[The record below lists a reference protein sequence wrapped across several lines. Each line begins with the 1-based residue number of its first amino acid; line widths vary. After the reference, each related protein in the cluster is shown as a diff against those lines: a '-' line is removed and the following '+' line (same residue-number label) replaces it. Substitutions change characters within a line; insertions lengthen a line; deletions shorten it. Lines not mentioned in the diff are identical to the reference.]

1 MRIIAQPFL
10 IILAISFIAGCK
22 STSYQFST
30 SDHVPSSVPGLTHYY
45 QDRVNSISAP
55 DPISGEQLKAM
66 GLFVSDEKITAVGGN
81 PYRFRNLL
89 LEMVDTLPYDW
100 DPQIKIKKDPKF
112 RYAGSTVLFKTE
124 GYNKQLKS
132 AFYHYFSKFCLQNNG
147 IVINEKTTSPYNR
160 KSGINK
166 IHHIC
171 KINNTFHSAINIAFN
186 DAGEYATYEFTSKA
200 RTVTYRANSK
210 QIKNSENHGGW
221 FLTNDNQL
229 IQYNKMLSFKLLEYQ
244 NSSLSFIDNIVLL
257 GGQEALFSYRDEV
270 DSLPLYDRLFHSN
283 SKYKYGNFF
292 IEYAKEYNSSS
303 RYILSPPNTSMVS
316 GAHSI
321 RFSIIDDDGTFF
333 EESYGLDGTA
343 NSVSMLFP
351 NPPGKTLDKNDVLK
365 IMANT
370 QKHLFSKIRTKKEAT
385 QFVTLF
391 NKFDILDL
399 TKKAYNQIDGNIKQE
414 QLIALEQAQTLEQMQ
429 SLIDELEMFDP
440 GSLLLQAKQKKHGI
454 EAQLETNHFE
464 NAHSIYALNQFI
476 SKYSNNDPANLIRKA
491 KKKLK
496 NLNIHQQQADF
507 DRAYSSNEW
516 SQFIST
522 YENNDVAKLL
532 DNARQNF
539 KLATKREKEEERQ
552 KIASLNKWRASLSV
566 GDDTFCGRVIE
577 RRNDMVKI
585 AVRVQ
590 LAGYSNEQWLHSSE
604 VHESHKGCINRNG
617 KLSPQY

>member
-1 MRIIAQPFL
+1 MKSIAQPFL
-10 IILAISFIAGCK
+10 IILTILFIVGCK
-22 STSYQFST
+22 STSLDSSA

-45 QDRVNSISAP
+45 SDRVNSISAP
-55 DPISGEQLKAM
+55 VPISDEEMKAI
-66 GLFVSDEKITAVGGN
+66 GLFISDEKITAIGDN

-89 LEMVDTLPYDW
+89 LEMVDKLPYDW
-100 DPQIKIKKDPKF
+100 DPQIKIIKKPEY
-112 RYAGSTVLFKTE
+112 RHAGALTFFQTE
-124 GYNKQLKS
+124 GHNKHLDS
-132 AFYHYFSKFCLQNNG
+132 AFYRYFSKFCLQNNG
-147 IVINEKTTSPYNR
+147 IVVNEKTSNPQNR
-160 KSGINK
+160 KSGTNV

-171 KINNTFHSAINIAFN
+171 KINNTFHSAIKTAF
-186 DAGEYATYEFTSKA
+186 DDLGKYATYGFKSKA
-200 RTVTYRANSK
+200 RAIASK
-210 QIKNSENHGGW
+210 TNWEQIKNSENHGGW

-229 IQYNKMLSFKLLEYQ
+229 IQYNKMLSFKQLQYQ
-244 NSSLSFIDNIVLL
+244 KSSLSFIDNIVLL
-257 GGQEALFSYRDEV
+257 GGGKALFSYRDEI
-270 DSLPLYDRLFHSN
+270 DSLPLYDRLYHSD

-292 IEYAKEYNSSS
+292 IHYKKEDNSSS
-303 RYILSPPNTSMVS
+303 RYILSPPNTSIYS

-321 RFSIIDDDGTFF
+321 RFSITDDDGTFF

-351 NPPGKTLDKNDVLK
+351 NPPGKTLDKSEVLK

-370 QKHLFSKIRTKKEAT
+370 QKHLFNKIRTKKEAA

-399 TKKAYNQIDGNIKQE
+399 TKKAYNQIDGNIKEE

-440 GSLLLQAKQKKHGI
+440 GFLLLQAKQKKHGI

-476 SKYSNNDPANLIRKA
+476 SKYSNSDPANLIKKA
-491 KKKLK
+491 KKKLEDLK
-496 NLNIHQQQADF
+496 
-507 DRAYSSNEW
+507 
-516 SQFIST
+516 
-522 YENNDVAKLL
+522 
-532 DNARQNF
+532 
-539 KLATKREKEEERQ
+539 

-566 GDDTFCGRVIE
+566 GDETFCGRVIE
-577 RRNDMVKI
+577 RRDDMVKI

-590 LAGYSNEQWLHSSE
+590 LAGFSNEQWLHSTE
-604 VHESHKGCINRNG
+604 VHGPHIGCINRNG